1 MAIAALTTAL
11 LLKSPTWAQLMLHRP
26 SCLTA
31 SLPRRCLPS
40 PPLLLQVVGTSGNI
54 VLDGGSDDEGAA
66 EEHYGEAII
75 AALGME
81 RRNQVLSRLYVCR

>member
-1 MAIAALTTAL
+1 MSKISDSCWSRVA
-11 LLKSPTWAQLMLHRP
+11 PT
-26 SCLTA
+26 
-31 SLPRRCLPS
+31 SLPHRSPHHLTPPS
-40 PPLLLQVVGTSGNI
+40 PPLLQVVGTSGNI

-81 RRNQVLSRLYVCR
+81 RRNQGLSRLYVCR